1 MNPRLRNLTLTM
13 AVLATILLPTAQA
26 AEEFPSKPIRFIIPY
41 AAGGGPDVTTR
52 KITQG
57 MEPRIK
63 QSIIVEAR
71 PGGNGMI
78 GMNFVAKS
86 APDGH
91 TIGYGSSSTLSAAKA
106 TLKDPPYDAIKDFSG
121 ITIFQEVS
129 FVLLVSP
136 EEKNTPFPQFLD
148 KMRKSPERYSTGA
161 AFVTAEIINNL
172 LSEAAKLKHSYVP
185 YTLAP
190 STLTD
195 LMGGRLGMAISS
207 INVVRPL
214 IDSGKLHAMAVT
226 SPRRLGILPN
236 VPAIAETYP
245 DVTVQNVNGYF
256 VPSKTPR
263 EAVAFLHQKM
273 TEVLKD
279 PELIKWNESSG
290 RAVFMSPQETD
301 DYIRKDEAR
310 LMQLYK
316 RAGIQ
321 QQ

>member
-1 MNPRLRNLTLTM
+1 MHPKLLNLTLAM
-13 AVLATILLPTAQA
+13 AMLAAASLPAAQA
-26 AEEFPSKPIRFIIPY
+26 ADEFPAKPIRFIVPY

-57 MEPRIK
+57 MESRVK
-63 QSIIVEAR
+63 QAIIVEPR

-86 APDGH
+86 APDGY

-106 TLKDPPYDAIKDFSG
+106 TLKDPPYDAIRDFSG

-148 KMRKSPERYSTGA
+148 KMRKNPERYPTGA

-172 LSEAAKLKHSYVP
+172 LSDAAKLKHSYVP

-190 STLTD
+190 STLAD

-207 INVVRPL
+207 INIVRPL
-214 IDSGKLHAMAVT
+214 IDSGKLHPMAVT
-226 SPRRLGILPN
+226 APRRLGILPS

-245 DVTVQNVNGYF
+245 EVVVQNINGYF

-263 EAVAFLHQKM
+263 STVAFLHQKM
-273 TEVLKD
+273 TEVLKN

-290 RAVFMSPQETD
+290 RAVFMTPQETD

-321 QQ
+321 LQ